1 MRLNLRRAR
10 EAQNLKI
17 KVVSRDT
24 HIEVKRIWAIEH
36 YQVVPDFKEVIRL
49 LKYYHYYWDEICAII
64 WQDIADHY
72 HPHTS
77 EEYINIHI
85 SLKMSN
91 SSTEELERRFH
102 DE

>member
-10 EAQNLKI
+10 EAQNFKI
-17 KVVSRDT
+17 KAVSRDT
-24 HIEVKRIWAIEH
+24 HIEAKRIWAIEH

-49 LKYYHYYWDEICAII
+49 LKYYHYYWDDICAII
-64 WQDIADHY
+64 WNDIAEHY
-72 HPHTS
+72 HPRS
-77 EEYINIHI
+77 NNDYIKIHKSLII
-85 SLKMSN
+85 SY